1 MDGDDLFPAS
11 LVPDAIGFDAVR
23 IIAPTFFAIYPS
35 AQDLPRIV
43 EWQKRV
49 FRQLGMS
56 GVIPRPSEILH
67 VSVAECCKSK
77 QQRQPLDV
85 ALKLAAERFSY
96 PSFELTLETS
106 ARFGGD
112 DRALVVVANAAGAR
126 DVHGLRL
133 ALADAQKPFG
143 LSGSRGMSEPHITLG
158 YRDSLP
164 VERQPVEP
172 VSFRVETVDLV
183 VSNVGRTE
191 HIHKARWRLM

>member
-1 MDGDDLFPAS
+1 MEGDDLFPDS
-11 LVPDAIGFDAVR
+11 LEPDAIGFDAIR
-23 IIAPTFFAIYPS
+23 LFGPTFFAIYPS
-35 AQDLPRIV
+35 AQDLARMV

-49 FRQLGMS
+49 VRQLGLS
-56 GVIPRPSEILH
+56 GVTLRPPEILH
-67 VSVAECCKSK
+67 VSVAECGKSK

-112 DRALVVVANAAGAR
+112 DRALVVVANTAGAR

-143 LSGSRGMSEPHITLG
+143 LSGSRGMSEPHLTLG
-158 YRDSLP
+158 YRDNLP
-164 VERQPVEP
+164 VERQSVEP
-172 VSFRVETVDLV
+172 IRFRVEAVDLV
-183 VSNVGRTE
+183 VSNVGHTE
-191 HIHKARWRLM
+191 HLHQVRWPLM